1 MGAGSSSGNK
11 KGQLLETLAD
21 HEESINCM
29 VISEDGSML
38 VTGSEDATARYRHS
52 QVQMQLGTDIAWYS
66 YSQVQA

>member
-1 MGAGSSSGNK
+1 MGAGSSSSNK

-38 VTGSEDATARYRHS
+38 VTGSEDATARYR
-52 QVQMQLGTDIAWYS
+52 G
-66 YSQVQA
+66 